1 MDLKDTVN
9 KISSQP
15 ADWEKLSKRVSS
27 GKGNLEEA
35 KYILDLILVTLIK
48 NKPLPLF
55 LGKYIQLA
63 LKNFKKS
70 NDLNKAFWL
79 TKYGRPKAN
88 SADYSSG
95 PSYVLDIAK
104 EMMSG
109 INKTSAIA
117 YIASKDNSYKV
128 STLTKDFNIY
138 KNQAF
143 KTCVAEI
150 YLAGNMLSEKQL
162 YTLKRHSDLSIKI

>member
-1 MDLKDTVN
+1 VN
-9 KISSQP
+9 K
-15 ADWEKLSKRVSS
+15 L
-27 GKGNLEEA
+27 
-35 KYILDLILVTLIK
+35 KYEFKKVF
-48 NKPLPLF
+48 P
-55 LGKYIQLA
+55 A
-63 LKNFKKS
+63 LKKFKKCE
-70 NDLNKAFWL
+70 DLNKAFML
-79 TKYGRPKAN
+79 IKDGRPKAN
-88 SADYSSG
+88 SPDYSSG

-117 YIASKDNSYKV
+117 YIASKNKSYKV

-150 YLAGNMLSEKQL
+150 YLSGNLLSENQL
-162 YTLKRHSDLSIKI
+162 YTLKKHSNLHIKI

>member
-1 MDLKDTVN
+1 MDLKNAVN
-9 KISSQP
+9 KIISKP
-15 ADWEKLSKRVSS
+15 GNWEKLSKRVSS
-27 GKGNLEEA
+27 GKGNIEEA
-35 KYILDLILVTLIK
+35 KYILDLILITLIK

-55 LGKYIQLA
+55 LSKFIQLA

-79 TKYGRPKAN
+79 TKYGRPKA
-88 SADYSSG
+88 SSPDYSSG

-117 YIASKDNSYKV
+117 YIASKDNSFKV

-162 YTLKRHSDLSIKI
+162 YTLKRHSDLRIKI

>member
-1 MDLKDTVN
+1 MDPKNIVN

-35 KYILDLILVTLIK
+35 EYILDLILVTITK

-55 LGKYIQLA
+55 LSKFIQLA

-79 TKYGRPKAN
+79 IKNGRPKA
-88 SADYSSG
+88 SSPDYSSG

-109 INKTSAIA
+109 TNKTSAIA

-138 KNQAF
+138 RNQAF

-150 YLAGNMLSEKQL
+150 YLAGKMLSDKQL
-162 YTLKRHSDLSIKI
+162 YTLKRHTDLNINI

>member
-1 MDLKDTVN
+1 MK
-9 KISSQP
+9 
-15 ADWEKLSKRVSS
+15 KLINNIFERPIDIESLAKRVS
-27 GKGNLEEA
+27 KGTGNIHEA
-35 KYILDLILVTLIK
+35 EFIIDVILNILSK

-55 LGKYIQLA
+55 LSKFIQLA

-79 TKYGRPKAN
+79 IKHGRPKAN
-88 SADYSSG
+88 SPDYSSG

-117 YIASKDNSYKV
+117 YIASKNKSYKA

-150 YLAGNMLSEKQL
+150 YLAGNILSEKQL
-162 YTLKRHSDLSIKI
+162 HTLKRHSNLHIKI